1 MTTPGALAGLV
12 IVETAERPAGEYAA
26 RLLADLGARVVK
38 IERPGGAPTRHMAP
52 IVGGESALFGYL
64 NTNKS
69 SRVAD
74 LATAAGQATLAAL
87 LASAHALID
96 DHEPGWATAHGL
108 GASEIAAAH
117 PHLVHCAI
125 TPFGQAAPE
134 GWNHARPLNVI
145 NAGGWAWH
153 TPSDA
158 DPAKPPLKG
167 AGRFMSDYEAGIDA
181 AIATLAALHR
191 QRQTGTGQFIDIA
204 EVVTQL
210 NRNDGVLGRLLAG
223 EDEPNQSRTRYDMGG
238 PGTSFACADGH
249 LYLFLTT
256 KVHWRAL
263 CQLMDEPDWTQD
275 FPEDW
280 LEFGCTRERVLA
292 FRQLFGAWAATQPK
306 LATSEAGQK
315 LGLTIVPVN
324 TAADL
329 PRHPQFAH
337 RGYFQPL
344 AHPLWGQI
352 ACPTVPYRLSATPA
366 RIATPA
372 PALGMDA
379 EAATAAIPRAAP
391 ASNRYPAPDRA
402 RGGPLA
408 GVRVLEIAKV
418 WAGPYAGKLLAQ
430 LGAEVIKLE
439 SRSNLD
445 EMRAYGGVDIDSAP
459 YFLSI
464 NQEVRSVTLNMKTP
478 EGMSLLRELIAASD
492 IVLDNIRPGAMERS
506 QLAYSDLRAIRE
518 DIIQLSLKMWGTDGP
533 LGWQTGYAP
542 CFAALAGLT
551 SLVGHAGETPRGMN
565 IRYGDSTAGA
575 YAALAALAALRH
587 RDATGQGQFIDV
599 SAVESLTSLIGDA
612 LFAWSVTGDVPM
624 ADGNAHADMAPHG
637 AYPCAGDE
645 WLSIAVGDE
654 AEWRALCR
662 VLAADQLAGDPRFAT
677 LAQRLTHTDALDA
690 ALGALTAA
698 HDATA
703 LAEVLRAAG
712 VPAFKSA
719 SSLDLVSS
727 DYLWAMGA
735 YRMVSDARH
744 GTRPVVGPSWRMT
757 PDEAPVERGA
767 PLLGEANA
775 YVYQHILGLSEAR
788 MAELVAGKIID

>member
-1 MTTPGALAGLV
+1 
-12 IVETAERPAGEYAA
+12 
-26 RLLADLGARVVK
+26 
-38 IERPGGAPTRHMAP
+38 
-52 IVGGESALFGYL
+52 
-64 NTNKS
+64 
-69 SRVAD
+69 
-74 LATAAGQATLAAL
+74 
-87 LASAHALID
+87 
-96 DHEPGWATAHGL
+96 
-108 GASEIAAAH
+108 
-117 PHLVHCAI
+117 
-125 TPFGQAAPE
+125 
-134 GWNHARPLNVI
+134 
-145 NAGGWAWH
+145 
-153 TPSDA
+153 
-158 DPAKPPLKG
+158 
-167 AGRFMSDYEAGIDA
+167 
-181 AIATLAALHR
+181 
-191 QRQTGTGQFIDIA
+191 
-204 EVVTQL
+204 
-210 NRNDGVLGRLLAG
+210 
-223 EDEPNQSRTRYDMGG
+223 
-238 PGTSFACADGH
+238 
-249 LYLFLTT
+249 
-256 KVHWRAL
+256 
-263 CQLMDEPDWTQD
+263 
-275 FPEDW
+275 
-280 LEFGCTRERVLA
+280 
-292 FRQLFGAWAATQPK
+292 
-306 LATSEAGQK
+306 
-315 LGLTIVPVN
+315 VN

-329 PRHPQFAH
+329 PDHPQFAH

-352 ACPTVPYRLSATPA
+352 ACPTVPYQLSATPA
-366 RIATPA
+366 RITTAA

-379 EAATAAIPRAAP
+379 GPSAAPPSPAAP
-391 ASNRYPAPDRA
+391 APSRYPAPDRS

-439 SRSNLD
+439 SRTNLD

-478 EGMSLLRELIAASD
+478 EGMDLLREMIAASD

-612 LFAWSVTGDVPM
+612 LFAWSVTGDVPV

-645 WLSIAVGDE
+645 WLSIAVATEG
-654 AEWRALCR
+654 EWQALCR
-662 VLAADQLAGDPRFAT
+662 KLGADKPGGAQLAGDPRFAT
-677 LAQRLTHTDALDA
+677 LAQRLAHTAALDA

-698 HDATA
+698 HDAAT
-703 LAEVLRAAG
+703 LAEALRAAG
-712 VPAFKSA
+712 VPAFKST

-727 DYLWAMGA
+727 DYFWAMGA

-744 GTRPVVGPSWRMT
+744 GSRPVVGPSWRMT

-775 YVYQHILGLSEAR
+775 YVYQHTLGLSEAR
-788 MAELVAGKIID
+788 MAELVASKIID